1 MDLWETMKRNSVCI
15 MGIPKGEENEK
26 GTESIFKVIMT
37 KNFPNE
43 RHGHPDS

>member
-26 GTESIFKVIMT
+26 GTESIFKSNNDQ
-37 KNFPNE
+37 KLPK
-43 RHGHPDS
+43 